1 MTSSK
6 DALKA
11 LARQASLQPQEQ
23 LLAVGRHSRDLQI
36 GIPRETS
43 YQEKRVALVPA
54 SVAVL
59 VNNGHEVVVETNA
72 GKNAFFEDK
81 AYSEAGAKI
90 AYDRKDAFQCDL
102 VLKVAPPS
110 HEEIAMMGHKQT
122 LFSALQLSVQPR
134 DTLKKLMEKKISGIA
149 WDFIQDEEG
158 IYPIVR
164 AMGEIAGNSAIVI
177 AADHLI
183 MGGAGKGLMFGGISG
198 VAPTEIVIIGAGT
211 VAEYACRAALG
222 FGASVKV
229 FDFSIYRL
237 RRLQNDI
244 GRRLFTSVIQPEEL
258 KKALETAD
266 VVIGALRGNEGRT
279 PVVVSEAMVQGMKE
293 GSVIV
298 DVSIDK
304 GGCFETS
311 EVTNHTNPTFV
322 KYGVTHYCVPN
333 LASRVS
339 RTASIA
345 LSNVFT
351 PLILNIGKHGGCAS
365 LIKRDLGFRH
375 GVYLY
380 NGTLTNE
387 SLGEAFNLP
396 YKDIDLLF
404 AAF

>member
-11 LARQASLQPQEQ
+11 LARQASLQPQEE
-23 LLAVGRHSRDLQI
+23 LLAVGEHSRNLQI

-43 YQEKRVALVPA
+43 YQEKRVALVPD

-59 VNNGHEVVVETNA
+59 VSNGHEVVVETHA
-72 GKNAFFEDK
+72 GKNAFFDDR

-90 AYDRKDAFQCDL
+90 AYDRKETFQCDI

-110 HEEIAMMGHKQT
+110 NEEIAMMGHKQT

-134 DTLKKLMEKKISGIA
+134 DTLKRLMEKKISGIA
-149 WDFIQDEEG
+149 WDFIQDEEK

-164 AMGEIAGNSAIVI
+164 AMGEIAGNSAVVI
-177 AADHLI
+177 AAETISLA
-183 MGGAGKGLMFGGISG
+183 GGGKGLMFGGISG
-198 VAPTEIVIIGAGT
+198 VAPTEVVIIGAGT

-222 FGASVKV
+222 LGASVKV

-258 KKALETAD
+258 RKALAQAD
-266 VVIGALRGNEGRT
+266 VAIGALRGSEGRT
-279 PVVVSEAMVQGMKE
+279 PTVVSEAMVNGMKE

-311 EVTNHTNPTFV
+311 EVTNHANPTFV
-322 KYGVTHYCVPN
+322 KNGVTHYCVPN
-333 LASRVS
+333 IASRVS

-351 PLILNIGKHGGCAS
+351 PLMLNIGKHGGCAS

>member
-1 MTSSK
+1 MVSSK
-6 DALKA
+6 EALKA

-23 LLAVGRHSRDLQI
+23 LLAVGKHSRNLQI

-43 YQEKRVALVPA
+43 YQEKRVALVPD

-59 VNNGHEVVVETNA
+59 VNNGHEVVVETSA

-177 AADHLI
+177 AAEHLI

-244 GRRLFTSVIQPEEL
+244 GTRLFTSVIQPEEL
-258 KKALETAD
+258 KKALENAD

-279 PVVVSEAMVQGMKE
+279 PTVVTEAMVQGMKE

-298 DVSIDK
+298 DISIDK

-311 EVTNHTNPTFV
+311 EVTNHTNPTYV

-333 LASRVS
+333 IASRVS

-387 SLGEAFNLP
+387 SLGEVFNLP